1 MTGLQKRLKVI
12 WQKLE
17 KPQHAIEKLLIASW
31 TLALLMVAL
40 SLLTGCSYFAKLQ
53 PAIPANLAVA
63 CPDVAP
69 FDGSTLGD
77 LMAYTVDLIG
87 QYHECQSRMDAVGVW
102 ADRV

>member
-1 MTGLQKRLKVI
+1 MTGLPKRLKAI
-12 WQKLE
+12 WQKIK
-17 KPQHAIEKLLIASW
+17 KPHHAIEKLLVASW
-31 TLALLMVAL
+31 TIALLMVAL
-40 SLLTGCSYFAKLQ
+40 SLLAGCSYFATPQ

-63 CPDVAP
+63 CPDVTQ

>member
-40 SLLTGCSYFAKLQ
+40 SLLTGCSYFAKPQ
-53 PAIPANLAVA
+53 PAIPANLAVPCA
-63 CPDVAP
+63 DIAP
-69 FDGSTLGD
+69 FDGQTLGD
-77 LMAYTVDLIG
+77 LMEYTVDVISL
-87 QYHECQSRMDAVGVW
+87 YHECQSRMDAVGAW
-102 ADRV
+102 ADRA

>member
-1 MTGLQKRLKVI
+1 MTGLQKRLKLI
-12 WQKLE
+12 WQKL
-17 KPQHAIEKLLIASW
+17 KLPQYALEATLMLCWLVGTILVLL
-31 TLALLMVAL
+31 
-40 SLLTGCSYFAKLQ
+40 LLTGCSYFATPQ
-53 PAIPANLAVA
+53 PALPANLAVA